1 MPLSPDMLADRISD
15 EITRVSA
22 RREREMKAARAAGD
36 LGAKRPVLYLM
47 DQAMHFAK
55 AARDE
60 RCPVA
65 MVAWLRALED
75 FKG

>member
-1 MPLSPDMLADRISD
+1 MPLSHDTLSDRITA
-15 EITRVSA
+15 EISRVSA
-22 RREREMKAARAAGD
+22 RRERDLAAARAASD
-36 LGAKRPVLYLM
+36 LGAKRPLLYLM

-55 AARDE
+55 AARAE

-65 MVAWLRALED
+65 MVACLRALED